1 MAEFVEFDPQTHSIL
16 PPSNWVKARMNSI
29 NGNHIPSDAHQIA
42 HASIAEF
49 LDRNGYTSTLEAF
62 QQEASKKVGWTWN
75 SGESESSPQAH
86 LDEYRLENIIEK
98 HQSILSSEKQR
109 RANELHRLAALR
121 SPLDLSLAGPSKLPF
136 FLKDVYSKLHAS
148 NILSLSLVD
157 LPTRSFS
164 TTEARYV
171 SSTKRLICSTGADRN
186 IIFSDPANGEMV
198 ESFEGGQG
206 QNDQA
211 KHAAAVLCTAQN
223 PNKKFQGEF
232 VTCGMDSKV
241 IVWDLLHGKA
251 IQLIQTHS
259 RFVVRCAFSKSGQYL
274 ATCSYD
280 KTICVFKRNGE
291 ELSRSIVDDEE
302 DDSDMPPLLKTK
314 YTLIHTVNTRN
325 NPESIVFVRSALSPS
340 PSDPGTE
347 EGQTSLIS
355 QIDASANIDSPR
367 ISTQKRTWLA
377 YTMRSDCF
385 VHYLALPLD
394 ADEESV
400 PEEEASGEGIDGMSS
415 KLGVLNVTEQDT
427 SQNTSATPDWTELT
441 FNTNASRSDYHVSY
455 SLLHLT
461 LHPLGNHLAIQ
472 TGDHSIPSTGYAP
485 ASSSLSRI
493 IIMPLLSSERT
504 STIWTGVASSGFAAN
519 RHVWLKD
526 GSAVWLTSEDGIL
539 RLVDTHGKT
548 RATVYA
554 HGIAASNG
562 GSGDSADLDN
572 EMRSASSW
580 SRGGNTIIKD
590 IVILDDEGS
599 VASCGFDH
607 TVRIT
612 SQEQS

>member
-1 MAEFVEFDPQTHSIL
+1 MSSL
-16 PPSNWVKARMNSI
+16 

-62 QQEASKKVGWTWN
+62 QQEASKKVGWKWDN
-75 SGESESSPQAH
+75 GQGGSSTNAN

-98 HQSILSSEKQR
+98 HKSILSSEKQR
-109 RANELHRLAALR
+109 RVNELHRLAAQR
-121 SPLDLSLAGPSKLPF
+121 SPLDLSLEGPSKLPF
-136 FLKDVYSKLHAS
+136 RLVKVYPNLHAS

-157 LPTRSFS
+157 LPIRSFS

-171 SSTKRLICSTGADRN
+171 NSTKRLVCSTGADRN
-186 IIFSDPANGEMV
+186 IIFSDPVDGEMV

-206 QNDQA
+206 QIDQA

-223 PNKKFQGEF
+223 PNKYYQREF
-232 VTCGMDSKV
+232 ITCGMDSKV

-259 RFVVRCAFSKSGQYL
+259 KFVVRCAFSSSGQYL

-280 KTICVFKRNGE
+280 KTICIFRRNGE
-291 ELSRSIVDDEE
+291 EALRNVVGNQE
-302 DDSDMPPLLKTK
+302 DDGDMPPLLKTQ
-314 YTLIHTVNTRN
+314 YTLVHTINTRN
-325 NPESIVFVRSALSPS
+325 NPESIVFVRSALSPDS
-340 PSDPGTE
+340 SDPGNE
-347 EGQTSLIS
+347 EIQNGLITQS
-355 QIDASANIDSPR
+355 DVPSSSNAPNIL
-367 ISTQKRTWLA
+367 IKKRTWLA
-377 YTMRSDCF
+377 YTMRNDCF

-394 ADEESV
+394 ASEDGVSES
-400 PEEEASGEGIDGMSS
+400 PEEGVDEVSS
-415 KLGVLNVTEQDT
+415 KLEELNMTGS
-427 SQNTSATPDWTELT
+427 SQNTKATADWTELA

-485 ASSSLSRI
+485 AASSLSRI
-493 IIMPLLSSERT
+493 IIMPLLSSDRT
-504 STIWTGVASSGFAAN
+504 TTIWTGVASSGFAAN

-526 GSAVWLTSEDGIL
+526 GSAVWLTSEDGLL

-548 RATVYA
+548 RAIVYA
-554 HGIAASNG
+554 HGIAASTDG
-562 GSGDSADLDN
+562 TSGITNLDN

-590 IVILDDEGS
+590 IVILDDKES

-607 TVRIT
+607 TVRVT
-612 SQEQS
+612 SREES

>member
-1 MAEFVEFDPQTHSIL
+1 
-16 PPSNWVKARMNSI
+16 MNSF
-29 NGNHIPSDAHQIA
+29 NGNHVPPDAHQIA

-75 SGESESSPQAH
+75 NGEEAR

-98 HQSILSSEKQR
+98 HQSFLSSEQQR
-109 RANELHRLAALR
+109 RTNELRRLAAQR

-136 FLKDVYSKLHAS
+136 RIRNVYSKLHAS
-148 NILSLSLVD
+148 NLLSLSLVD

-164 TTEARYV
+164 TTEARYI
-171 SSTKRLICSTGADRN
+171 SSTKRLICSSGADRN
-186 IIFSDPANGEMV
+186 IIFSDPTDGEMV

-206 QNDQA
+206 QSDQA
-211 KHAAAVLCTAQN
+211 RHAAAVLCTAQN
-223 PNKKFQGEF
+223 PNKQFQREF

-280 KTICVFKRNGE
+280 KTICIFKRNGQ
-291 ELSRSIVDDEE
+291 SSSSIVAE
-302 DDSDMPPLLKTK
+302 DDLDMPPLLNTQ
-314 YTLIHTVNTRN
+314 YDLVHTIKTRN
-325 NPESIVFVRSALSPS
+325 NPESIVFVRSELSPD

-347 EGQTSLIS
+347 DL
-355 QIDASANIDSPR
+355 QIDVAVRSESIP
-367 ISTQKRTWLA
+367 ISTKKRTWLA

-394 ADEESV
+394 ADEEGVS
-400 PEEEASGEGIDGMSS
+400 EEEPSGGGIDEVSS
-415 KLGVLNVTEQDT
+415 KLEELNMTEQDM
-427 SQNTSATPDWTELT
+427 SQSTKATPDWTELA

-461 LHPLGNHLAIQ
+461 LHPFGNHLAIQ

-493 IIMPLLSSERT
+493 IIMPLLCSART
-504 STIWTGVASSGFAAN
+504 TTIWTGVASSGFAAN

-554 HGIAASNG
+554 HGIAASTEEN
-562 GSGDSADLDN
+562 GDSTNLNN

-590 IVILDDEGS
+590 VIVLDDEGS

-607 TVRIT
+607 TIRVVSREE
-612 SQEQS
+612 S

>member
-1 MAEFVEFDPQTHSIL
+1 
-16 PPSNWVKARMNSI
+16 MNSL

-75 SGESESSPQAH
+75 NGEGESSTQAT
-86 LDEYRLENIIEK
+86 LDEFRLENIIEK
-98 HQSILSSEKQR
+98 HQSILSSAKQR
-109 RANELHRLAALR
+109 RANELHRLAAQR

-136 FLKDVYSKLHAS
+136 RLKDVYSKLHAS

-157 LPTRSFS
+157 LPNRSFS
-164 TTEARYV
+164 TSEARYI

-186 IIFSDPANGEMV
+186 IIFSDPVDGEMV

-206 QNDQA
+206 QLDQA

-223 PNKKFQGEF
+223 PNKQFQREF

-259 RFVVRCAFSKSGQYL
+259 KFVVRCAFSQSGQYL

-291 ELSRSIVDDEE
+291 ELPRNVAGDEE
-302 DDSDMPPLLKTK
+302 DDLDMPPLLKTQ
-314 YTLIHTVNTRN
+314 YTLVHTVKTRN
-325 NPESIVFVRSALSPS
+325 NPESIVFVRSALSPDQ
-340 PSDPGTE
+340 SDPGTE
-347 EGQTSLIS
+347 ETQTALVS
-355 QIDASANIDSPR
+355 QTGVPAVSDSPS
-367 ISTQKRTWLA
+367 ILSKKRTWLA

-394 ADEESV
+394 ADEERA
-400 PEEEASGEGIDGMSS
+400 PGEEASGEGIEAVSS
-415 KLGVLNVTEQDT
+415 KLGELNVTEQDT
-427 SQNTSATPDWTELT
+427 QNTKATPEWTELA

-504 STIWTGVASSGFAAN
+504 TTIWTGVASSGFAAN

-554 HGIAASNG
+554 HGIAASAGESNG
-562 GSGDSADLDN
+562 SANLDT

-590 IVILDDEGS
+590 VVVLDDEGS

-607 TVRIT
+607 TVRVT
-612 SQEQS
+612 SLEQS

>member
-1 MAEFVEFDPQTHSIL
+1 MY
-16 PPSNWVKARMNSI
+16 
-29 NGNHIPSDAHQIA
+29 NGQHIPPDAHQIA

-62 QQEASKKVGWTWN
+62 QKEASKKVGWTWDDVGGQN
-75 SGESESSPQAH
+75 GKDST

-98 HQSILSSEKQR
+98 HQSFLSSEEQR
-109 RANELHRLAALR
+109 RANELQRFAAQR

-136 FLKDVYSKLHAS
+136 QLIKVYADLHAS
-148 NILSLSLVD
+148 NILSLSFVN

-164 TTEARYV
+164 TSEARYIN
-171 SSTKRLICSTGADRN
+171 STKRLLCSTGADRN
-186 IIFSDPANGEMV
+186 ITFSDPTNGSLV

-206 QNDQA
+206 QADQP

-223 PNKKFQGEF
+223 PNKHFEREF
-232 VTCGMDSKV
+232 VSCGMDSKV
-241 IVWDLLHGKA
+241 IIWDMLHGKA

-259 RFVVRCAFSKSGQYL
+259 RFVVKCAFSQNGQYL

-280 KTICVFKRNGE
+280 KTICIFKRNGE
-291 ELSRSIVDDEE
+291 RLTGEGEVESE
-302 DDSDMPPLLKTK
+302 SDMPPLLKTR
-314 YTLIHTVNTRN
+314 YDLLHTVKTRN
-325 NPESIVFVRSALSPS
+325 NPESIVFVRSALSPRL
-340 PSDPGTE
+340 SDPGIEEVQVGAVTQPNLPSTSESLDRFTE
-347 EGQTSLIS
+347 RR
-355 QIDASANIDSPR
+355 A
-367 ISTQKRTWLA
+367 WLA

-385 VHYLALPLD
+385 VHYVALPLD
-394 ADEESV
+394 TDEAI
-400 PEEEASGEGIDGMSS
+400 EECGPGDVLNGISS
-415 KLGVLNVTEQDT
+415 KLEGVQVSGQLQSGNAT
-427 SQNTSATPDWTELT
+427 SDWTELA

-485 ASSSLSRI
+485 AASAFSRI
-493 IIMPLLSSERT
+493 LIMPLLSSDRT
-504 STIWTGVASSGFAAN
+504 TTIWTGVASSGFAAN

-554 HGIAASNG
+554 HGIAASNDG
-562 GSGDSADLDN
+562 HSDGANLEN

-590 IVILDDEGS
+590 IAILDDEGS

-607 TVRIT
+607 TIRVT
-612 SQEQS
+612 SRKEL